1 MEAAKNKKTK
11 LYFPLKSQICFFYE
25 SDFYLN
31 LRIEPAPL
39 LWPFLL
45 ELSKEDLRLEKEER
59 RKMNAA
65 TRVITSL
72 LG

>member
-31 LRIEPAPL
+31 LRIEPAP
-39 LWPFLL
+39 PPTPTP
-45 ELSKEDLRLEKEER
+45 ET
-59 RKMNAA
+59 A
-65 TRVITSL
+65 TARAYL
-72 LG
+72 AP